1 MTDSAA
7 SGVTARAF
15 VLGAALSFVV
25 GAGIAL
31 ADNLIRGSY
40 LAIDNGSPV
49 AFFLLF
55 LLVAILNP
63 LLGALRRS
71 WHLSAAEVALV
82 YIMVLLAA
90 SIPSMGLTAFLLP
103 YLSGAQ
109 YYATPENDWAGLFL
123 QHVPDWM
130 VPHDTGAIKYFYEGN
145 PEHLGS
151 SIPWSAWLPALLA
164 WLPFLIALYLVMISV
179 AVVLRRQWMDNE
191 RLVYP
196 LMQPSLA
203 MLEQRNHGL
212 LAPILRSGVF
222 WLGVTIPFAIG
233 VVNGLHAYFEFV
245 PEIQLRGEW
254 PVFRGTTVLRPAL
267 SFAAIGF
274 SYFLS
279 RDVALGI
286 WVFNLLAKTQEGVFN
301 VVGLASNERM
311 EWVAVPILAH
321 QGIGAMVVFV
331 MLGLWMGRRH
341 LGDVVRLALHG
352 GGRDRASTGSVADNA
367 GDHHEAEEILSY
379 RTALLLI
386 LGGVAIMWWWLWR
399 SGMPAWAAG
408 LTIFMS
414 LVIFIGVTRMVTEGG
429 FFITRAPMNTGNF
442 MVSGFGV
449 ESLGPAGV
457 TATGYTFV
465 WAGEMR
471 IFVMVACANALKV
484 AQTIRGGR
492 RALSWA
498 MLTAILISAVSSI
511 WVALSLCY
519 EHGAINLS
527 AFYTVFVHYPYNF
540 VSRHLAGNTAVNWD
554 GWLWSAYGGVLMG
567 LLMLAKQR
575 FLWWPIHPMSLPI
588 SSMWPT
594 DVIVLSV
601 FLSWVLKSVILKF
614 GGPALFRRLKP
625 FFIGLVAGQFSSM
638 GFWVVVDYLTGMSG
652 NVVYLL

>member
-1 MTDSAA
+1 MTDTAT
-7 SGVTARAF
+7 GDITARAF
-15 VLGAALSFVV
+15 ILGAILSLVV
-25 GAGIAL
+25 GAGIAI
-31 ADNLIRGSY
+31 ADSLVRGSY

-63 LLGALRRS
+63 LLGILRRS
-71 WHLSAAEVALV
+71 WQLKPAEVALV
-82 YIMVLLAA
+82 YIMTLLAA

-109 YYATPENDWAGLFL
+109 YYATPENEWASLFL

-130 VPHDTGAIKYFYEGN
+130 VPHDAGAIKSFFEGN
-145 PEHLGS
+145 PRGA

-179 AVVLRRQWMDNE
+179 AVILRRQWMDNE

-203 MLEQRNHGL
+203 MIEQRPGGL
-212 LAPILRSGVF
+212 LAPVLRSGIF
-222 WLGVTIPFAIG
+222 WLGMAIPFAIG
-233 VVNGLHAYFEFV
+233 AVNGLHAYYEFV
-245 PEIQLRGEW
+245 PEIQLRGTW
-254 PVFRGTTVLRPAL
+254 PIFRGTTVLRVSL
-267 SFAAIGF
+267 SFAAVGF

-286 WVFNLLAKTQEGVFN
+286 WVFNLLAKTQEGAFN
-301 VVGLASNERM
+301 VLGVTSDERM
-311 EWVAVPILAH
+311 EWVTVPILAH
-321 QGIGAMVVFV
+321 QSIGAMLVFV
-331 MLGLWMGRRH
+331 MMGLWAGRRH
-341 LGDVVRLALHG
+341 LRSVVRSALHG
-352 GGRDRASTGSVADNA
+352 AGAYHAGTGCAEGGR
-367 GDHHEAEEILSY
+367 EAEEMLSY

-386 LGGVAIMWWWLWR
+386 LGGVTVMWFWLWQ
-399 SGMPAWAAG
+399 SGMPAWAAAVM
-408 LTIFMS
+408 LFMA
-414 LVIFIGVTRMVTEGG
+414 LVLFIGVTRMVTEGG
-429 FFITRAPMNTGNF
+429 FFITRAPMNAGNF

-449 ESLGPAGV
+449 ETLGPAGV
-457 TATGYTFV
+457 VATGYSFV

-484 AQTIRGGR
+484 AGFIKGGR
-492 RALSWA
+492 RVLLWA
-498 MLTAILISAVSSI
+498 MLTAILISAISSV
-511 WVALSLCY
+511 WVTLSLCY

-527 AFYTVFVHYPYNF
+527 AFYTTFVHYPFNF
-540 VSRHLAGNTAVNWD
+540 ISRHLADNTAVSWG

-567 LLMLAKQR
+567 VLMLAKQR

-594 DVIVLSV
+594 DMIVLSV
-601 FLSWVLKSVILKF
+601 LLSWILKSVILKF
-614 GGPALFRRLKP
+614 GGPALFQRLKP

-638 GFWVVVDYLTGMSG
+638 GFWVIVDFLTGMSG